1 MTGLCWSWCVADKDG
16 IMSVNDAVVRTT
28 GDVVPFGLYLV
39 QYNAQGTNVELLDS
53 REYKRVS
60 FTVTTDGEIIGSIR
74 PVNDLS
80 EGTYI
85 AEIPVSVLNR
95 VSNGNLLI
103 PEEHMLC
110 EFRNIENSG
119 DRVVTHGTP
128 VGTKVIIPGG
138 KKLYQ
143 TNFMTRECDDTFFI
157 HKGTRKISSLGLML
171 MTTNKRV
178 VCQGGRAEISDMGIT
193 VMLPT
198 VEDGLEVEVQ
208 IPDVIHQV
216 SKPCIYYPYD
226 ADGSEKFRRKESST
240 AVKSSAG
247 VQVSK
252 NTGRSDDIQQVLDN
266 ATMLS
271 EVSVLLDKIEG
282 YLPPAVRDVD
292 NVLLSALRMLD
303 TMITPRT
310 VKQEIPRSENALPSD
325 IL

>member
-16 IMSVNDAVVRTT
+16 ILSVNDAVVRTM

-39 QYNAQGTNVELLDS
+39 QYNAQGTKVELLDS
-53 REYKRVS
+53 RECKRVP
-60 FTVTTDGEIIGSIR
+60 FTVTTDGEIVGSIR

-80 EGTYI
+80 EGTYV
-85 AEIPVSVLNR
+85 AEIPVSVLGR

-103 PEEHMLC
+103 PEEHLLC

-143 TNFMTRECDDTFFI
+143 TNFMTRDCDDTFFVQ
-157 HKGTRKISSLGLML
+157 GGSRKISSLGLML
-171 MTTNKRV
+171 MTTNKRLV
-178 VCQGGRAEISDMGIT
+178 VNRGMVDIPDMGIT

-198 VEDGLEVEVQ
+198 VEDGVEVEVQ

-216 SKPCIYYPYD
+216 GKPCIYYPYD
-226 ADGSEKFRRKESST
+226 ADGSEKFRRKES
-240 AVKSSAG
+240 AGVVKSSAG
-247 VQVSK
+247 VKVSK
-252 NTGRSDDIQQVLDN
+252 FVGRSEDIREVLDN
-266 ATMLS
+266 ATMLN
-271 EVSVLLDKIEG
+271 EVSALLDKIEG
-282 YLPPAVRDVD
+282 YLPPSVKSGS

-303 TMITPRT
+303 VMIDPRT
-310 VKQEIPRSENALPSD
+310 VKQEVSRSSDALPSD